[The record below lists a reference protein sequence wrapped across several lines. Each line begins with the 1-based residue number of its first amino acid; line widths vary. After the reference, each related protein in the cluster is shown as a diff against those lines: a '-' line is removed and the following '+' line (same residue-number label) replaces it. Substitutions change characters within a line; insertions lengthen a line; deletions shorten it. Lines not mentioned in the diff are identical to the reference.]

1 MEIWEVVAVD
11 KNHVITIKAEGKK
24 IPGIKLLL
32 RDPNGKVGDRE
43 RYLGFVWL
51 EQFISNE
58 RLAMLQV
65 TPMPGDKITLI
76 FNRFGDIVECNIVE
90 PDTV

>member
-1 MEIWEVVAVD
+1 MEIWEVLAVD

-24 IPGIKLLL
+24 IPGIMLLL

-43 RYLGFVWL
+43 RYLGFVWR

-65 TPMPGDKITLI
+65 TPMPGDIITLN
-76 FNRFGDIVECNIVE
+76 FNRFGDIVECIIVE